1 MKFLG
6 PLLFWTTF
14 LLAVIMILCDLVVM
28 YVPVAIVYPFW
39 FLFLVSVFYGVF
51 KQGLGLFFLKRIF
64 SSLFVVFVI
73 ASMTFLLLRLLPG
86 GPFDE
91 EKALPKHVKENI
103 EAKYGLNKPLVEQYF
118 DHMTGIAK
126 GNLGYSYKYEGRE
139 VLGIIKDAFP
149 VSFKL
154 GFYALILS
162 FLIGVPLGL
171 LAAAKHGTYWD
182 GGAMVVAISGISL
195 PSFLVAPILIYIFSF
210 GWPLNIVFPSLYDW
224 LLQNDVLLPAALWH
238 SPKHYILPVVT
249 LGVRPAAFIARLTR
263 TSVLDVIHSDFVRT
277 ARSKGLSEKVVLYH
291 HVLRNSLVPVLTYAG
306 PLVAGI
312 LSGSFIVEIIFAIPG
327 IAKYFVQSVFNRD
340 YPLIMALTLLFSLM
354 LIIANLIVDILYK
367 VVDPRIEV
375 E

>member
-1 MKFLG
+1 MVAFDLITMTVPS
-6 PLLFWTTF
+6 PLVWLFW
-14 LLAVIMILCDLVVM
+14 V
-28 YVPVAIVYPFW
+28 
-39 FLFLVSVFYGVF
+39 
-51 KQGLGLFFLKRIF
+51 LFFVSMGWGIVQQNLFIFFVKRLF

-73 ASMTFLLLRLLPG
+73 ASMTFFLLRLLPG

-91 EKALPKHVKENI
+91 EKALPDHVKKNI
-103 EAKYGLNKPLVEQYF
+103 EIKYGLDKPLIEQYW
-118 DHMTGIAK
+118 DHMKGVATGH
-126 GNLGYSYKYEGRE
+126 LGYSYKYEGRE
-139 VLGIIKDAFP
+139 VASILKDAFP

-171 LAAAKHGTYWD
+171 LAAANHGTRWD
-182 GGAMVVAISGISL
+182 SGAMILAISGISL
-195 PSFLVAPILIYIFSF
+195 PSFLMAPILIYIFSF
-210 GWPLNIVFPSLYDW
+210 GWPLNKLFPSFYQYLVDYDI
-224 LLQNDVLLPAALWH
+224 LLPAALWH
-238 SPKHYILPVVT
+238 SPRHYILPVVT
-249 LGVRPAAFIARLTR
+249 LGIRPAAFIARLTR

-340 YPLIMALTLLFSLM
+340 YPLIMALTLLFSVM
-354 LIIANLIVDILYK
+354 LIFANLLVDLLYK

-375 E
+375 S